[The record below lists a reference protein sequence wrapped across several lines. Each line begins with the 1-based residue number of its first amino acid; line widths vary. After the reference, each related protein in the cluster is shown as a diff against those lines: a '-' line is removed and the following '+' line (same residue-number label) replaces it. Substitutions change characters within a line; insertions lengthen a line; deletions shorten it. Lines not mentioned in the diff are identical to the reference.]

1 MKTTK
6 AIKEL
11 VKLTK
16 KDELS
21 KSQKKEAKKL
31 VGELKSKRSKIKSE
45 LRKTSKNDKKKVK
58 KLKNKQSLIKKA
70 IKKSS
75 K

>member
-21 KSQKKEAKKL
+21 KSQKK
-31 VGELKSKRSKIKSE
+31 S
-45 LRKTSKNDKKKVK
+45 
-58 KLKNKQSLIKKA
+58 LKNLLMN
-70 IKKSS
+70 
-75 K
+75 

>member
-6 AIKEL
+6 AVKEL

-21 KSQKKEAKKL
+21 KSQKKESKKL

-45 LRKTSKNDKKKVK
+45 LKKTSKNDKKKVK